1 MDHSPPWSSVP
12 VLYRTGWRNAGFLP
26 GISSFR
32 HSCGNDLV
40 PSRDPSRGKPSSI
53 RPGRAGPLDH
63 RPTCRHWISTGTEI
77 TRSRW
82 CLPLKRVFDL
92 GSSIPYTS
100 QKLQTSPTVGKN
112 VRRSNS
118 PAARPITLEATLQ
131 RYTKPRVPAPGEAAA
146 GAGRRPQADSR
157 CQSQRHAAL
166 RDRDAGRA
174 HHRHHRGAASE
185 SQLSRPEWR
194 TRGGRSPAGGRPHQ
208 QRVAHP

>member
-1 MDHSPPWSSVP
+1 MV
-12 VLYRTGWRNAGFLP
+12 TRNLKTLGM
-26 GISSFR
+26 
-32 HSCGNDLV
+32 
-40 PSRDPSRGKPSSI
+40 
-53 RPGRAGPLDH
+53 PL
-63 RPTCRHWISTGTEI
+63 T
-77 TRSRW
+77 
-82 CLPLKRVFDL
+82 RVFDL

-112 VRRSNS
+112 IRRSNS

-131 RYTKPRVPAPGEAAA
+131 RYTSCGYRRLEKQRQALAAD
-146 GAGRRPQADSR
+146 GKQIR
-157 CQSQRHAAL
+157 
-166 RDRDAGRA
+166 AGRA